1 MKSRTMATALA
12 LASLLAPAPLRAEG
26 GRHIAVEPA
35 ATLLLPYF
43 EVALPKKPTAK
54 QKGVNT
60 LFTLQAADATAL
72 LAHVTIWSD
81 LSVPVLTFDVYLTGY
96 DAQTIDLFEVI
107 HGRLPQTASAG
118 QDQGSSEISPQG
130 PASQDINFASCT
142 GSLPPADLPE
152 GSVEHLRASLT
163 GQPSALFANQCLGR
177 DYEEKKPIARGFVT
191 IDVVNSCSSL
201 FPNQPGYLGITTTDQ
216 NNLFGEWYIV
226 DKKGVYGDNLV
237 ALRADATEFVP
248 GDYTF
253 YSRYVNDTA
262 VDHRHPLATNWAG
275 RFSNDPK
282 DPLFPGGTEV
292 IAWRDPKLPQN
303 AFNCATTPTFFP
315 MIQEQI
321 VAFDDEENVEA
332 PEIPAV
338 PPLPAGVIAP
348 FPGVTQKTAVGDEQL
363 PVTFPRGFLVMNLNT
378 VIAGQTTNAV
388 DPLAAQSF
396 VTMVH
401 ANKKHRMAVR
411 GTALDDA
418 NNAEHSVV
426 PVP

>member
-1 MKSRTMATALA
+1 MTKRLATIA
-12 LASLLAPAPLRAEG
+12 LASILVALPAPIRAEG

-43 EVALPKKPTAK
+43 EVALPKKPNGK

-60 LFTLQAADATAL
+60 RFTINNADATAI

-81 LSVPVLTFDVYLTGY
+81 LAVPVLVFDVYLTGY
-96 DAQTIDLFEVI
+96 DSETIDLFEVI
-107 HGRLPQTASAG
+107 HGRLPQTASVG
-118 QDQGSSEISPQG
+118 QDPGDEISPHG
-130 PASQDINFASCT
+130 PVSQDINFASCNSA
-142 GSLPPADLPE
+142 GLPPAVLPE

-163 GQPSALFANQCLGR
+163 GQPSPLFGNNCLGH
-177 DYEEKKPIARGFVT
+177 DYAEKKPLARGFVT
-191 IDVVNSCSSL
+191 VDTVNQCSL
-201 FPNQPGYLGITTTDQ
+201 VFPSDPGYLGIIPTFQ
-216 NNLFGEWYIV
+216 NYMFGEWYIT

-237 ALRADATEFVP
+237 AIRADPTEFVP

-253 YSRYVNDTA
+253 YSRYVADTA
-262 VDHRHPLATNWAG
+262 IDGRHPLATSWAG
-275 RFSNDPK
+275 RYSNDPK

-303 AFNCATTPTFFP
+303 AFNCSVPPPFYP
-315 MIQEQI
+315 MAQQQV
-321 VAFDDEENVEA
+321 VAFDDEENVEGL
-332 PEIPAV
+332 EIPAV
-338 PPLPAGVIAP
+338 PPIPPGIILP
-348 FPGVTQKTAVGDEQL
+348 FPGVTQKIAVGDEQL
-363 PVTFPRGFLVMNLNT
+363 PVTFPRGFLIMDLSTT
-378 VIAGQTTNAV
+378 VVGQTTNAV

-418 NNAEHSVV
+418 NNADHIII